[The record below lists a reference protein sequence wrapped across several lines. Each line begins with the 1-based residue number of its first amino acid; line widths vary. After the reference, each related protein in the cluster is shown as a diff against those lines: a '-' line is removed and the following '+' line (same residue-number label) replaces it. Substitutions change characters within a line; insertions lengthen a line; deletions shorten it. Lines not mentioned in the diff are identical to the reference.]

1 MKTAISLPDEVFEAA
16 EELAEELGV
25 SRSQLYSRAVAGYV
39 AQHRDEAVT
48 AKLNEIYAATPGSID
63 PALQEMQALS
73 VEQGDW

>member
-25 SRSQLYSRAVAGYV
+25 SRSQLYCRAVADYV

-48 AKLNEIYAATPGSID
+48 AKLNEIYASTPSSID
-63 PALQEMQALS
+63 PVLQEMQLHS
-73 VEQGDW
+73 LEPGEW